1 VNIRQKHRGAAA
13 AVAGTS
19 GDAEAAAGQGQLR
32 RELRLFGVMG
42 FSVGSMSP
50 AAALALN
57 GVAAAAL
64 VGRAVSLA
72 FLFAAI
78 GVIFVAYGFIR
89 LSQHVA
95 HAGSVYAFTG
105 LTLGSRAGFFSG
117 WALLGT
123 YMVTVPAGFAVV
135 GLFGQD
141 FLVQSGIWRGANW
154 FTLALIT
161 AAVVWALAAGAVRNT
176 GRSLVILEFLTITLI
191 IVLMIIILVKVSGGH
206 GPVGEKSL
214 TFSVFKLPA
223 GVPLSAVGL
232 AAVFGFLSFSG
243 FEASA
248 TLGEETANPRR
259 NIPRALLFAV
269 GGTGILLV
277 LGMAVESLGF
287 GATTAGAKAFAS
299 SSAPLGDL
307 AKMYV
312 GTPMADLL
320 NLGATISAFGATLGI
335 AAAGSRLFLAMAR
348 DGTSSKF
355 LTHISPRSG
364 APTGPLTVVMGLALT
379 LVVVLWGIGT
389 TATNLFFYLGTM
401 ATLSLLV
408 AYILVNVGAIK
419 YLFIDARRV
428 GRWEIFMPVIGI
440 AFLLYTLYRQ
450 VIPVPSS
457 PYNYFPYIVAAYLII
472 GASLVIGIPGMA
484 ARVGAALAKSEGLEI
499 VGTSAPAADGP

>member
-1 VNIRQKHRGAAA
+1 MSRRHKNQAAT
-13 AVAGTS
+13 AVVGNSTS
-19 GDAEAAAGQGQLR
+19 VAPTTSQGHLR
-32 RELRLFGVMG
+32 RDLRLFGVIG

-57 GVAAAAL
+57 GVAPAAL
-64 VGRAVSLA
+64 VGRAVALA
-72 FLFAAI
+72 FLFSAI
-78 GVIFVAYGFIR
+78 GILFVAYGFIR

-123 YMVTVPAGFAVV
+123 YMITVPAGFAVV

-141 FLVQSGIWRGANW
+141 FLVQSGIWPGANW
-154 FTLALIT
+154 LIIGLIA
-161 AAVVWALAAGAVRNT
+161 AAVVWALAAGAVRIT
-176 GRSLVILEFLTITLI
+176 GRSLIVLEFVTVALIIGLMIVILI
-191 IVLMIIILVKVSGGH
+191 KVAAGH
-206 GPVGEKSL
+206 GPSGEPSL
-214 TFSVFKLPA
+214 TLSVFKLPPHI
-223 GVPLSAVGL
+223 PLSAIGL

-269 GGTGILLV
+269 AGTGILLV

-287 GATTAGAKAFAS
+287 GATAAGSKAFATS
-299 SSAPLGDL
+299 SSPLGDL
-307 AKMYV
+307 AKTYV
-312 GTPMADLL
+312 GSPMADLL

-355 LTHISPRSG
+355 LTHISPRTG
-364 APTGPLTVVMGLALT
+364 APTGPLAVVMTLALGT
-379 LVVVLWGIGT
+379 VLTLWGLGV
-389 TATNLFFYLGTM
+389 TATNLFFYLGTI
-401 ATLSLLV
+401 ATLSLLI

-419 YLFIDARRV
+419 FLFIDARRV
-428 GRWEIFMPVIGI
+428 GRWEVFMPVLGI
-440 AFLLYTLYRQ
+440 AFLAYTLYRQ
-450 VIPVPSS
+450 VVPVPAA
-457 PYNYFPYIVAAYLII
+457 PYKFFPYVVVGYLLI
-472 GASLVIGIPGMA
+472 GAALVIAVPGMA
-484 ARVGAALAKSEGLEI
+484 ARVGTGLARSEGLEI
-499 VGTSAPAADGP
+499 TRGDAVEPNG

>member
-1 VNIRQKHRGAAA
+1 MNRRQKNQAS
-13 AVAGTS
+13 AVAVGSSTADS
-19 GDAEAAAGQGQLR
+19 PDAGQGHLR
-32 RELRLFGVMG
+32 RELRLFGVLG

-57 GVAAAAL
+57 GVAPAAL
-64 VGRAVSLA
+64 VGRAVAVA
-72 FLFAAI
+72 FLFSAI
-78 GVIFVAYGFIR
+78 GVFFVAYGFIR

-123 YMVTVPAGFAVV
+123 YMITVPAGFAVV

-141 FLVQSGIWRGANW
+141 FLVQSGIWPGANW
-154 FTLALIT
+154 LTIGLIA
-161 AAVVWALAAGAVRNT
+161 AAVVWAFAAGAVRTT
-176 GRSLVILEFLTITLI
+176 GRSLVVLEFVTVALI
-191 IVLMIIILVKVSGGH
+191 IGLMIVILFKVAGGH
-206 GPVGEKSL
+206 GPAGEPSL
-214 TFSVFKLPA
+214 TLSVFKLPH
-223 GVPLSAVGL
+223 GIPLSAIGL

-269 GGTGILLV
+269 VGTGILLV

-287 GATTAGAKAFAS
+287 GATGAGSKAFAT
-299 SSAPLGDL
+299 SASPLGDL
-307 AKMYV
+307 AKIYV

-335 AAAGSRLFLAMAR
+335 ATAASRLFLAMAR
-348 DGTSSKF
+348 DENSSKY

-364 APTGPLTVVMGLALT
+364 APTGPLTVVMTLALAMV
-379 LVVVLWGIGT
+379 LVLWGLGV
-389 TATNLFFYLGTM
+389 TATNLFFYLGTI

-428 GRWEIFMPVIGI
+428 GRWEIFMPVLGI
-440 AFLLYTLYRQ
+440 AFLAYTLYRQ
-450 VIPVPSS
+450 VVPVPAS
-457 PYNYFPYIVAAYLII
+457 PYKYFPYVVVAY
-472 GASLVIGIPGMA
+472 LVIGAALVVAVPGMA
-484 ARVGAALAKSEGLEI
+484 ARIGAGLARSQGLEI
-499 VGTSAPAADGP
+499 ATGDAVEPTSF

>member
-1 VNIRQKHRGAAA
+1 LNRHHKSEAGAVVAGSSAAA
-13 AVAGTS
+13 SPAT
-19 GDAEAAAGQGQLR
+19 GQGHLR
-32 RELRLFGVMG
+32 RELRLFGVIG
-42 FSVGSMSP
+42 VSVGSMSP

-78 GVIFVAYGFIR
+78 GVLFVAYGFIR

-105 LTLGSRAGFFSG
+105 LTLGPRAGFFSG

-154 FTLALIT
+154 LTIGLVA
-161 AAVVWALAAGAVRNT
+161 AAVVWALAAGAVRVT
-176 GRSLVILEFLTITLI
+176 SRSLIILEFVTVALI
-191 IVLMIIILVKVSGGH
+191 IGLMIVILVKVGSGH
-206 GPVGEKSL
+206 GPSGEPSL
-214 TFSVFKLPA
+214 TLSVFKLPPRI
-223 GVPLSAVGL
+223 PLSAIGL

-248 TLGEETANPRR
+248 TLGEETKNPRR

-269 GGTGILLV
+269 IGTGVLLV

-287 GATTAGAKAFAS
+287 GATAAGAKAFAAS
-299 SSAPLGDL
+299 SSPLGDL
-307 AKMYV
+307 AKIYV

-320 NLGATISAFGATLGI
+320 NLGAMISAFGATLGI

-355 LTHISPRSG
+355 LTHISPRTG
-364 APTGPLTVVMGLALT
+364 APTGPLTVVMIWALGIVLT
-379 LVVVLWGIGT
+379 LWGIGV
-389 TATNLFFYLGTM
+389 TATNLFFYLGTI

-419 YLFIDARRV
+419 FLFIDARRV
-428 GRWEIFMPVIGI
+428 GRWEIFIPVLGI

-450 VIPVPSS
+450 VIPVPAS
-457 PYNYFPYIVAAYLII
+457 PYNLFPYVVVAY
-472 GASLVIGIPGMA
+472 LVIGAALVIAVPGMA
-484 ARVGAALAKSEGLEI
+484 ARVGTGLARSEGLEI
-499 VGTSAPAADGP
+499 ARSEVVETSG